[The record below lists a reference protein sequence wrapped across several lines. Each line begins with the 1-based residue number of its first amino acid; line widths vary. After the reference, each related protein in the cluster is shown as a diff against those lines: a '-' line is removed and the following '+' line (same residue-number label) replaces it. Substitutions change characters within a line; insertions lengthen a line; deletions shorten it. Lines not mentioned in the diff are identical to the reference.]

1 MRLITL
7 SDKFKDVADQLENNE
22 SEWRSWF
29 DLEQPEQAPLPNGYS
44 DTMDIFEQMLLIRLC
59 VWAWPLSELNKT
71 TVPSPPSLP
80 F

>member
-7 SDKFKDVADQLENNE
+7 SDKFENVADQVENNE

-44 DTMDIFEQMLLIRLC
+44 DTMDSFEQMLLIRWVLARVVTR
-59 VWAWPLSELNKT
+59 VWRET
-71 TVPSPPSLP
+71 CQRP
-80 F
+80 FFVVIC